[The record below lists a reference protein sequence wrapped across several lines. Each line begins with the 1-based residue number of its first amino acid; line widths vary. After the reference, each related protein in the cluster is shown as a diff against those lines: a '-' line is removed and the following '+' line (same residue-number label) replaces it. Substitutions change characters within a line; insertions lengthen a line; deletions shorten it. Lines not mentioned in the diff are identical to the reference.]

1 MKELIIKNG
10 VVIPVD
16 ELEISFSRAG
26 GPGGQHVNKAS
37 TRVTVRWNI
46 KSTQVLTDEQKE
58 RLLERLKN
66 IITEEGDLIVHNATS
81 RSQLQNKENALKYFA
96 DKVRRGLYIPKK
108 RMKMRVNRAQKE
120 ARLETKARRSQIK
133 KMRSKVFE

>member
-1 MKELIIKNG
+1 MKELIVKNG